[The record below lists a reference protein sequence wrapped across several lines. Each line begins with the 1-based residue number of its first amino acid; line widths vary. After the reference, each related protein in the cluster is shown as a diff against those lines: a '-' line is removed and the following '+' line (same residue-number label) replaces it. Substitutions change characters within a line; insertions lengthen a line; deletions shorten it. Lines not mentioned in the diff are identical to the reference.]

1 MKHMRKFKNE
11 AEYRSFVEGDQFIA
25 PNTCFLDE
33 SDHVVYEGY
42 PEENSDPFN
51 GYEYVDLGL
60 PSGTLWAKCNVGG
73 SSEGDCGLYFQWGDV
88 VGYSSSQ
95 VGNGE
100 GKKYFSWDDYK
111 YCNGSSSTLTKYNTN
126 SSYGIVDNL
135 TTLLPEDDAASV
147 NMGGSWHMPSK
158 KQCEE
163 LINSSY
169 TTSIWTIKNGV
180 KGYLITSNTN
190 GNTLFLPASGFLY
203 LDYVDSKGSGGF
215 YWSSSP
221 NGDYPYSAYYLS
233 SSSNKIYVSMDR
245 RLYGNTVRGV
255 IG

>member
-1 MKHMRKFKNE
+1 MP
-11 AEYRSFVEGDQFIA
+11 YI
-25 PNTCFLDE
+25 PPT
-33 SDHVVYEGY
+33 
-42 PEENSDPFN
+42 PEPEVPEVDPFN

-60 PSGTLWAKCNVGG
+60 PSGTLWAKCNIGAEKE
-73 SSEGDCGLYFQWGDV
+73 SDYGLYFQWGDV

-95 VGNGE
+95 VGSGE
-100 GKKYFSWDDYK
+100 GKKYFSWGDYK

-163 LINSSY
+163 LYNSSY
-169 TTSIWTIKNGV
+169 TTTIWTIKNSV

-190 GNTLFLPASGFLY
+190 GNTLFLPASGLLY
-203 LDYVDSKGSGGF
+203 SGSVSDVGSAG
-215 YWSSSP
+215 YNWSSSP
-221 NGDYPYSAYYLS
+221 YGDYPYSAYYLS
-233 SSSNKIYVSMDR
+233 CLSNKIYVSMAQR
-245 RLYGNTVRGV
+245 YYGNTIRGV